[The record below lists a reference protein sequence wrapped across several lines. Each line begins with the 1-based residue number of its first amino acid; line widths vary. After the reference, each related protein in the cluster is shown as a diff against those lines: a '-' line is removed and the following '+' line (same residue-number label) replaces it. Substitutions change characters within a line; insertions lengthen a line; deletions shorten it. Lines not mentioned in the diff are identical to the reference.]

1 MTTTLEAADRDTI
14 ATIDEPWLTAS
25 LRPVGSFGR
34 HDVGRLRALLDA
46 LSACA
51 SIVVLDLA
59 ATRLRSPHAA
69 EAIDDA
75 ARRLES
81 SGGCLLCVNVDA
93 ENRGHLAGCGSAVIS
108 DS

>member
-1 MTTTLEAADRDTI
+1 MTTTLEAVAHDASTP
-14 ATIDEPWLTAS
+14 DEPWLTAS

-34 HDVGRLRALLDA
+34 SDVGRLRALLDA
-46 LSACA
+46 LSASA

-69 EAIDDA
+69 EAIDEA
-75 ARRLES
+75 ARRLEGA
-81 SGGCLLCVNVDA
+81 GGCLLCVNVDA

-108 DS
+108 NT